1 MLEAEKV
8 IQHMRLNV
16 SVSVKG
22 VKTSDATI
30 TWDGPIDET
39 TQESFFEAADKF
51 FAEVDAAYPP
61 PVVGG

>member
-1 MLEAEKV
+1 
-8 IQHMRLNV
+8 
-16 SVSVKG
+16 VSVKG

-30 TWDGPIDET
+30 TWDGPIDEA

-61 PVVGG
+61 PAVGG